1 MLVISHM
8 SYIKSKNRSQTTDAA
23 VVDVIKCKRYESV
36 DESREIPMHDVVV
49 NVREVLQHK
58 ISWV

>member
-1 MLVISHM
+1 M